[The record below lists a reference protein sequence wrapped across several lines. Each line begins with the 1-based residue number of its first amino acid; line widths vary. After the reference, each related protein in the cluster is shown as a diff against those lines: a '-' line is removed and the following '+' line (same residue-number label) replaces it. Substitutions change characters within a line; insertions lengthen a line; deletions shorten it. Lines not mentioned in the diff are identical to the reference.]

1 MVLHPTHAAEFSTS
15 KNYSF
20 FWEAHSIVRQ
30 PFLFQLDSVSLQ
42 HSWTCPPSSLAE
54 STPFTINCQIDPAVR
69 GKEMKESEEVI
80 PEDDFEE
87 MRRNRIQKIGLPR
100 SMNISS
106 HSFLQEL
113 KADSIS
119 SDVVMW
125 INPVAG
131 R

>member
-1 MVLHPTHAAEFSTS
+1 MCLSGNIAVKERIEMRCSRCKTKMRNS
-15 KNYSF
+15 
-20 FWEAHSIVRQ
+20 R
-30 PFLFQLDSVSLQ
+30 
-42 HSWTCPPSSLAE
+42 TCWCGDE
-54 STPFTINCQIDPAVR
+54 NDPAVR

-80 PEDDFEE
+80 PEDDFED

-119 SDVVMW
+119 SDVVKW
-125 INPVAG
+125 INAVAG